1 MADEA
6 RLLKDPEFRKFM
18 RQRSRWRWGLSGF
31 LILTYLVYAIAGIY
45 FAEAYSTPVFGT
57 SIPIGMAVGDLIIAL
72 SIALSLVYI
81 RIVNR
86 LEDDRL
92 RRQGNSQ

>member
-6 RLLKDPEFRKFM
+6 RLLEDPEFRKYM

-31 LILTYLVYAIAGIY
+31 LILTYIVYAIAGIY
-45 FAEAYSTPVFGT
+45 FAEAYSKPVFGT
-57 SIPIGMAVGDLIIAL
+57 SIPFGMAVGDLIIAF
-72 SIALSLVYI
+72 SIVLSLVYI

-86 LEDDRL
+86 LEDERV
-92 RRQGNSQ
+92 REQESHQ

>member
-6 RLLKDPEFRKFM
+6 RLLDDPELQKLL

-31 LILTYLVYAIAGIY
+31 LIIAYSVYAIAGIY
-45 FAEAYSTPVFGT
+45 FAEAYSKPVFGT
-57 SIPIGMAVGDLIIAL
+57 SIPFGMAVGNFIIAFSILL
-72 SIALSLVYI
+72 SVVYV

-86 LEDDRL
+86 LEDERV
-92 RRQGNSQ
+92 REQEGRQ

>member
-1 MADEA
+1 MVDEA
-6 RLLKDPEFRKFM
+6 SVFEDPEFQKLL

-31 LILTYLVYAIAGIY
+31 LILAYIVYAIAGIY
-45 FAEAYSTPVFGT
+45 FAEVFSTPVFGT
-57 SIPIGMAVGDLIIAL
+57 SILFGMALGDLIIAL

-92 RRQGNSQ
+92 RKQGSHQ

>member
-1 MADEA
+1 
-6 RLLKDPEFRKFM
+6 
-18 RQRSRWRWGLSGF
+18 
-31 LILTYLVYAIAGIY
+31 
-45 FAEAYSTPVFGT
+45 
-57 SIPIGMAVGDLIIAL
+57 MAVGDLIIAL